1 LISIIKFLFRAF
13 RYRYVLDKFEIRYVL
28 NNLKKGEVVIDVGA
42 HKGGYLYWMSKKVGS
57 KGKVI
62 AFEPQAILCDYL
74 KNLCK
79 RLGLNN
85 VTIENKGVSSVEQT
99 TILYVPNIG
108 KDSSPGAT
116 LNSSKIDKSDS
127 EKLDIEL
134 ITLNKYFKNHGE
146 VIPQL
151 IKVDVEGHEL
161 SVFKGCENILKEN
174 NVKLIF
180 ECEQRHL
187 SNSGSIQEVFDYLN
201 NLGYEGYF
209 ISKNGIKHISQ
220 FDYQRD
226 QKNAWGKPEY
236 VNNFIFEKKHS

>member
-1 LISIIKFLFRAF
+1 
-13 RYRYVLDKFEIRYVL
+13 
-28 NNLKKGEVVIDVGA
+28 
-42 HKGGYLYWMSKKVGS
+42 MC
-57 KGKVI
+57 
-62 AFEPQAILCDYL
+62 QILVKIHL
-74 KNLCK
+74 
-79 RLGLNN
+79 R
-85 VTIENKGVSSVEQT
+85 EQH
-99 TILYVPNIG
+99 
-108 KDSSPGAT
+108 

-134 ITLNKYFKNHGE
+134 ITLNQYFKNHGD

-236 VNNFIFEKKHS
+236 VNNFIFEKKQS